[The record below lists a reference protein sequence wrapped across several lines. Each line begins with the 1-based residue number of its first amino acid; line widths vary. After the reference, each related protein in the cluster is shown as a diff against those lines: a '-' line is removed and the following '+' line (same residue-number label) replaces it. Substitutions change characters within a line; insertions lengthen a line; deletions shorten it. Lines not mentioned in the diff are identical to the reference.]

1 VPTPERTSLDE
12 IVGAAALLLEAG
24 GPTAVTMQAVAHAV
38 GVKAPSLYKRVRD
51 REALLSLVGAAAAD
65 DLSARLEA
73 TSDDLDGLLVAFRR
87 FGRERPEAFRL
98 LFTTVVDADRL
109 AATSAPVLRA
119 TTSAVGE
126 EHALDAAR
134 LLTAWATGFVT
145 MELAGAFRLGGDLDE
160 AYSYGRNHLVASLT
174 RGQGTSR
181 MSAQDGVP
189 PWAQDAERP
198 AQGS

>member
-1 VPTPERTSLDE
+1 MPTPERTSIE
-12 IVGAAALLLEAG
+12 QIVDAATRLLEQG
-24 GPTAVTMQAVAHAV
+24 GPAVVTMQAVATAV
-38 GVKAPSLYKRVRD
+38 GVRAPSLYKRVRD
-51 REALLSLVGAAAAD
+51 REALLGLVGEAAAI
-65 DLSARLEA
+65 DLTDRLEA
-73 TSDDLDGLLVAFRR
+73 ASGRLDEALLAFRR

-98 LFTTVVDADRL
+98 LFANIVDADRL

-119 TTSAVGE
+119 TEAAVGP

-160 AYSYGRNHLVASLT
+160 AYRYGMAHLVGSLE
-174 RGQGTSR
+174 R
-181 MSAQDGVP
+181 AQEP
-189 PWAQDAERP
+189 ERP

>member
-1 VPTPERTSLDE
+1 MPTPERTSLDE
-12 IVGAAALLLEAG
+12 IVEAAAHLLEEG
-24 GPTAVTMQAVAHAV
+24 GPGAVTMQAVAQAV

-51 REALLSLVGAAAAD
+51 RDALLGLVGEAAAV
-65 DLSARLEA
+65 DLTGRLEA
-73 TSDDLDGLLVAFRR
+73 ASGRLDGALLAFRR

-98 LFTTVVDADRL
+98 LFTSIVDADRL

-119 TTSAVGE
+119 TEAAVGP

-145 MELAGAFRLGGDLDE
+145 MELAGAFRLGGDLDK
-160 AYSYGRNHLVASLT
+160 AYRYGMAHLVSSLSP
-174 RGQGTSR
+174 GQE
-181 MSAQDGVP
+181 P
-189 PWAQDAERP
+189 ERP

>member
-1 VPTPERTSLDE
+1 MPTPERTSLDE
-12 IVGAAALLLEAG
+12 IVAAAVRLLEEG
-24 GPTAVTMQAVAHAV
+24 GPSAVTMQAVAVTV

-51 REALLSLVGAAAAD
+51 REALLSLVGADGAD
-65 DLSARLEA
+65 DLTARLEA
-73 TSDDLDGLLVAFRR
+73 ASGLDDLLRAFRH
-87 FGRERPEAFRL
+87 FGHERPEAFRL
-98 LFTTVVDADRL
+98 LFTTAVDADRL

-126 EHALDAAR
+126 KHALDAAR

-160 AYSYGRNHLVASLT
+160 AYAYGRAHLIASLT
-174 RGQGTSR
+174 RGQ
-181 MSAQDGVP
+181 VE
-189 PWAQDAERP
+189 ERP